1 MSVFSFHG
9 YTMRSARREDLELAE
24 RWTRADPEHPTLRG
38 EFWLLQEAFAGIE
51 SFLVEDKIGPVA
63 FVKVVMVRNAVL
75 QPQAELHLLF
85 SPLPISAGERADRNC
100 RTMNAMM
107 EIYPWIE
114 KALAQRKAKAVFFLS
129 KSKALIQFT
138 EKRLGFVKGAENERG
153 EWKMVRN
160 LI

>member
-1 MSVFSFHG
+1 
-9 YTMRSARREDLELAE
+9 
-24 RWTRADPEHPTLRG
+24 
-38 EFWLLQEAFAGIE
+38 
-51 SFLVEDKIGPVA
+51 
-63 FVKVVMVRNAVL
+63 
-75 QPQAELHLLF
+75 
-85 SPLPISAGERADRNC
+85 
-100 RTMNAMM
+100 MNAMM